1 MNKLPTCIL
10 DIIYTDKRQME
21 FNDVISEFIDSVNIT
36 HIHSQFGGCRD
47 DIDIFT
53 GFWDLSI
60 GRKSCRI
67 VTYEYVF
74 CVDCGIVDWTPI
86 CDNCAHIRDELGD

>member
-60 GRKSCRI
+60 ANKSCRI

-86 CDNCAHIRDELGD
+86 CDNCAHIRDELGQ

>member
-53 GFWDLSI
+53 GF
-60 GRKSCRI
+60 
-67 VTYEYVF
+67 
-74 CVDCGIVDWTPI
+74 
-86 CDNCAHIRDELGD
+86 LGFKYC